1 MAGKTREGTLIWQR
15 LFRRFEGRES
25 TLQRQLR
32 DALLFAIRERIV
44 PPGQPIPSSRW
55 LAGALGVSRT
65 TVSIALQQL
74 CDAGTLVPRARSA
87 YVVNPDILT
96 LQVDPR
102 VAHQAAEEPAAR
114 PANDW
119 QRRMQRNPAGMRN
132 IVKPADW
139 QAHPYPFIYGQ
150 FDASL
155 FPYAQWRECALETL
169 RKGNIAR
176 WAPDHIDRDPEDLV
190 AAIQRHLLPARGIWA
205 HRENILVTAGAQQ
218 ATFLVAQLL
227 VSDRITVGIE
237 DPGYPD
243 ARNTFAMQTA
253 SLRPLPVDAEG
264 LVVDDRLRGCDVV
277 YTTPSHQC
285 PTMVTMP
292 VHRRLALLE
301 RAARDDFVVV
311 EDDHESELNHSGR
324 PSPALKSLDNDDRV
338 IYIGSLSKT
347 LAHGLRLGYLVG
359 PAELVRQL
367 RAMRRLMVRHPPT
380 NNAHTAAVF
389 LRLGHHEAY
398 VRRLNRVYRERARTL
413 HQSIVRHL
421 PSARVAPAAGGSAL
435 WVRLGRGVDTADL
448 ARRAL
453 GSGVV
458 IEPGGIFF
466 GGEDRPSNTIRMG
479 YSSID
484 ANRIDAGVQALAG
497 HLQTSGAR
505 RAGRPVGSARTSG
518 SPARSPPTTRGS
530 QSSGA
535 DPDRPANDQKMSGSG
550 TAAPKPVSR

>member
-15 LFRRFEGRES
+15 LFRRFDGRES

-32 DALLFAIRERIV
+32 DALLYAIQEHIIR
-44 PPGQPIPSSRW
+44 PGQPIPSSRW
-55 LAGALGVSRT
+55 LAAALGLSRT

-74 CDAGTLVPRARSA
+74 CDGGTLVPRARSA
-87 YVVNPDILT
+87 YVVNPDMQAV
-96 LQVDPR
+96 QVR
-102 VAHQAAEEPAAR
+102 APAAR
-114 PANDW
+114 RALVEEPGRGSVDW
-119 QRRMQRNPAGMRN
+119 SRRLQRDPAGMRN

-139 QAHPYPFIYGQ
+139 QSHPFPFIYGQ
-150 FDASL
+150 FDATL

-169 RKGNIAR
+169 RKGNVAQ
-176 WAPDHIDRDPEDLV
+176 WAPDHMDRDPDDLV
-190 AAIQRHLLPARGIWA
+190 EAIQRHLLPARGIWA

-218 ATFLVAQLL
+218 ATFLIAQLL
-227 VSDRITVGIE
+227 ISPTTTVGIE

-243 ARNTFAMQTA
+243 ARNTFAMHTRN
-253 SLRPLPVDAEG
+253 LRLLPLDEHGLIVDTG
-264 LVVDDRLRGCDVV
+264 LRGCELL

-292 VHRRLALLE
+292 VQRRLALLE
-301 RAARDDFVVV
+301 RAVQDDFVVI

-324 PSPALKSLDNDDRV
+324 PSPALKSLDNDGRV

-359 PAELVRQL
+359 PAELVGQL

-389 LRLGHHEAY
+389 LRLGHHESY

-413 HQSIVRHL
+413 RQAIAHHL
-421 PSARVAPAAGGSAL
+421 PGARVATAVGGSGL
-435 WVRLGRGVDTADL
+435 WVRLEGDIDTSEL
-448 ARRAL
+448 AGRAL

-458 IEPGGIFF
+458 IEAGEVFF
-466 GGEDRPSNTIRMG
+466 GGGNPPANTVRMG
-479 YSSID
+479 FSSID
-484 ANRIDAGVQALAG
+484 ASRIDAGVKALAA
-497 HLQTSGAR
+497 HLNKS
-505 RAGRPVGSARTSG
+505 RT
-518 SPARSPPTTRGS
+518 ARSRLEPSVKRT
-530 QSSGA
+530 
-535 DPDRPANDQKMSGSG
+535 DRSAAKAMGLPGTQKISGSG